1 MKFRV
6 LPFVPWLAGIA
17 LLVALVLIFYP
28 ENLPAVMRQTGIN
41 GIALWAALTVMA
53 RLIQAQT
60 TVLPVNVLGY
70 RISLLDAFWIGWL
83 RTFANQLVPISGIA
97 AYAELIR
104 RKTKMNWS
112 ELASLAA
119 PQFVL
124 AAVALGLVGILSAV
138 VNRQALGE
146 LSVTLSIVYAVLVL
160 ASVAIISGA
169 QGFIRLFPKSLST
182 RLERAAEALQTLAS
196 RRGLLIA
203 VISCHAAT
211 ILLRGGRLWLL
222 FGAAGAVLDWDQA
235 LLIVA
240 VAESSLLIQLTP
252 GGLGIRESAV
262 LVAGALVGVSTEI
275 AISVAV
281 LDRLLVIGITVFL
294 TPPALAFLRHSDE
307 TQ

>member
-6 LPFVPWLAGIA
+6 LPLVPWLAGIA

-28 ENLPAVMRQTGIN
+28 ENLPAVTRQTGIN

-53 RLIQAQT
+53 RLVQAQT
-60 TVLPVNVLGY
+60 TVLPVKVLGY

-97 AYAELIR
+97 AYAEIIR

-124 AAVALGLVGILSAV
+124 AAVALGLVGILSTVA
-138 VNRQALGE
+138 NIQALGE
-146 LSVTLSIVYAVLVL
+146 LSVTLGVVYTVLVF
-160 ASVAIISGA
+160 ASIAVISGA
-169 QGFIRLFPKSLST
+169 QGFIRLFPKSLSA
-182 RLERAAEALQTLAS
+182 RLERAAEALQTLAA
-196 RRGLLIA
+196 RRRLLIA

-262 LVAGALVGVSTEI
+262 LVAAALVGVSTEI

-294 TPPALAFLRHSDE
+294 TPPALAFLRHSDR